1 MPRKHKVKRY
11 SKIYRGYGKKRSWL
25 FHVFIC
31 VGLFVIIALV
41 VYLIATGVNS
51 YLNREKFV
59 EIEIPQASDVDSSP
73 KEDVLDNIAKQEETI
88 VASEIPYNKLTDNK
102 YLTRF
107 IETAKNDKK
116 NAIIIPLKNEN
127 GSLLYSSKVAEAES
141 WGTISKSTV
150 NAKKIATEIEK
161 AGLIPIA
168 RVSAFYDQVASH
180 AKRNNT
186 YSYNSKKNTTY
197 LFKNSAT
204 GKSEKWLNPYQSVA
218 RKYICDIVKEI
229 SDMGYKHVL
238 LDNVSFPDTDFSN
251 EVRTNDEGK
260 SKSDI
265 LKQFFKELD
274 STGASYILSYSWDIL
289 GKEKLANTL
298 YGGNVFEY
306 GAKRQALLVDLVN
319 KPFSGNNK
327 EIVKKS
333 IETIKNFDS
342 NILIFPTMLN
352 SDSSNNILDEFK
364 TYGIYSIFNLN
375 KSAV

>member
-11 SKIYRGYGKKRSWL
+11 SRIYRGYGKNRSWL
-25 FHVFIC
+25 FHVLMC
-31 VGLFVIIALV
+31 LGLFLVIALV

-51 YLNREKFV
+51 YLNRERFV
-59 EIEIPQASDVDSSP
+59 EVEISQSSDLDSSS
-73 KEDVLDNIAKQEETI
+73 KENVLDSILQQEETI
-88 VASEIPYNKLTDNK
+88 VASEIPSSKLTDSK
-102 YLTRF
+102 YLTQF
-107 IETAKNDKK
+107 IETAKHDKK

-127 GSLLYSSKVAEAES
+127 GNLLYSSKVTEAEA
-141 WGTISKSTV
+141 WGAVSKSAV
-150 NAKKIATEIEK
+150 NAKKIASEIEK

-186 YSYNSKKNTTY
+186 YSYASKKNTTY

-204 GKSEKWLNPYQSVA
+204 GKSEKWLNPYQNVA

-238 LDNVSFPDTDFSN
+238 LDNVSFPDTDFNN

-260 SKSDI
+260 SKCDI
-265 LKQFFKELD
+265 LKQFLKELD
-274 STGASYILSYSWDIL
+274 STGVSYILSYSWDVL

-298 YGGNVFEY
+298 YGGNIFEY
-306 GAKRQALLVDLVN
+306 GAKRQAILVDLVN

-327 EIVKKS
+327 EIVKKL
-333 IETIKNFDS
+333 IETVKNVDP

-364 TYGIYSIFNLN
+364 TYGICSVFSLN